1 MTVYIELTTAGA
13 DTGPFNLYSNVDLYT
28 SAFEVGV
35 SKIDLTSGYTSNI
48 VPNGT
53 TAIRIKSS
61 GSCIDYVDIKV
72 DTTTTTSSTTI
83 AP

>member
-1 MTVYIELTTAGA
+1 MTVYIQLTTAGA

-35 SKIDLTSGYTSNI
+35 SKVDLTSGYTSNI
-48 VPNGT
+48 VPDGT
-53 TAIRIKSS
+53 TVIRVKSN
-61 GSCIDYVDIKV
+61 GSCIDYVDIPV
-72 DTTTTTSSTTI
+72 GTTTTTTTTSF

>member
-1 MTVYIELTTAGA
+1 MTVFIQLTTAGT
-13 DTGPFNLYSNVDLYT
+13 DTGPFNLYSNVDVYT

-35 SKIDLTSGYTSNI
+35 SKLDLISGYTSAM

-53 TAIRIKSS
+53 TSIRVKSN
-61 GSCIDYVDIKV
+61 GSCIDYVDISV
-72 DTTTTTSSTTI
+72 STTTTTTTSF